1 MKVRLKISQQDIFYY
16 PDLLLSCDPTD
27 RETYYRSKPCLLVEV
42 LSDSTARLDSREK
55 RFAYQTLPSLRE
67 YWLVSQARREV
78 QIFRRQDEW
87 APETCQ
93 TGQVRLDCLGFE
105 LPLDLIYEDVAG
117 L

>member
-1 MKVRLKISQQDIFYY
+1 M
-16 PDLLLSCDPTD
+16 
-27 RETYYRSKPCLLVEV
+27 

-67 YWLVSQARREV
+67 YLLVSQARREV

-87 APETCQ
+87 APEIHQ
-93 TGQVRLDCLGFE
+93 AGQVRLDCLGFE
-105 LPLDLIYEDVAG
+105 LPLDLIYEDVTG